1 MAAPRSSRDRRY
13 RGRHR
18 KPPRPQKVVVPIV
31 TIAALSVGGVAFANA
46 VDNGGSGSVRGG
58 DVVPRVPAVAAPTVD
73 QVTHSAPAPTSLV
86 PAARVRPHSLMV
98 RDMTA
103 PCYVRITSAK
113 GKVLVERIM
122 QPGQLVAFRRHGL
135 EVTLGNAGGVRVA
148 VNGRHAHRGGDSGQ
162 VRSFHV
168 R

>member
-18 KPPRPQKVVVPIV
+18 KPARPQKVVIPIV

-58 DVVPRVPAVAAPTVD
+58 EVVPRLPAVAAPAL
-73 QVTHSAPAPTSLV
+73 HAPAVPTPVSV
-86 PAARVRPHSLMV
+86 VHASHVRPHSLMV
-98 RDMTA
+98 RDMSA
-103 PCYVRITSAK
+103 PCYVKVVATAN

-122 QPGQLVAFRRHGL
+122 QPGQLIAFRRHGL

-148 VNGRHAHRGGDSGQ
+148 LNGHHAHRGGGSGE